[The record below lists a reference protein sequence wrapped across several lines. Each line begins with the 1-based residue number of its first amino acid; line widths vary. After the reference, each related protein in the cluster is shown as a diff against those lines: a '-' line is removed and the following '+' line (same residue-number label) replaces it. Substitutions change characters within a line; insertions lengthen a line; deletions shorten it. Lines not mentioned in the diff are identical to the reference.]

1 MRVRYQQYFSINR
14 PDWGL
19 IMLTTRK
26 DIEASPWQH
35 REGEGHRTDMVP
47 AVIRKEVAQYS
58 SGQFLKP
65 KIELN
70 T

>member
-1 MRVRYQQYFSINR
+1 MQ
-14 PDWGL
+14 
-19 IMLTTRK
+19 TTRK
-26 DIEASPWQH
+26 DMEASSWQH